1 MILFTSLLVSRT
13 DSILGDL
20 QGNDFVDNTIDIDGP
35 IASAH
40 IAPSGSQN
48 VTTSQNL
55 SYADTVYL
63 EWQRSEVT
71 R

>member
-1 MILFTSLLVSRT
+1 M
-13 DSILGDL
+13 
-20 QGNDFVDNTIDIDGP
+20 
-35 IASAH
+35 
-40 IAPSGSQN
+40 APSGPRD

-71 R
+71 LSNPREGYFRIKHAGTGSVVDIYDVENLYFSDGQGWL